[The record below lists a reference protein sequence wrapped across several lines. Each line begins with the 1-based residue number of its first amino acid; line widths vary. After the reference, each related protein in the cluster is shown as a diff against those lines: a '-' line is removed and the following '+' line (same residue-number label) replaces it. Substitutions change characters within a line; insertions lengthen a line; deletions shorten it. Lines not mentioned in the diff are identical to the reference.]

1 MQLTAAVALVFCAL
15 GLATPILDEP
25 KDVGPLSNISP
36 LFPRAGTGDDKTD
49 PIKAKVTVTK
59 GSKKNPTGTGG
70 NQLTFDVDC
79 WAILCKDA
87 PKVLQRV
94 VKKRVNLNRR
104 DSRACPSPYTRKKD
118 PITAPARNNNWA
130 QSDFNSAEEYPFAS
144 SLQGGT
150 GAYLVPV
157 NGASQSTQG
166 AELANLYRANKILQ
180 FDPDSTSTAAGA
192 SKGTWF
198 ELEFTGDLGPYC
210 DALARGDK
218 SVCDDKYDA
227 TGPWGFDVAKFV
239 SQWNAATKQYDFAGK
254 K

>member
-25 KDVGPLSNISP
+25 KEVGPLNNISP
-36 LFPRAGTGDDKTD
+36 LFPRAGTGDDQTD

-94 VKKRVNLNRR
+94 VKKRVNINRSK
-104 DSRACPSPYTRKKD
+104 SRACPSPYTRKKD
-118 PITAPARNNNWA
+118 PITTPARNNQWA

-150 GAYLVPV
+150 GA
-157 NGASQSTQG
+157 
-166 AELANLYRANKILQ
+166 NKILQ
-180 FDPDSTSTAAGA
+180 FDPDSTAAGA

-210 DALARGDK
+210 DALARGDT
-218 SVCDDKYDA
+218 SVCADTYDA

-239 SQWNAATKQYDFAGK
+239 SQWNAATKQYDFVGK

>member
-1 MQLTAAVALVFCAL
+1 MQLTAAVSLVFCAL

-25 KDVGPLSNISP
+25 RDVGPLSNISP
-36 LFPRAGTGDDKTD
+36 LFPRAGTGDDQND
-49 PIKAKVTVTK
+49 PIKAKLTVTK

-79 WAILCKDA
+79 WAILCKGA

-180 FDPDSTSTAAGA
+180 FDPESTAAGA

-198 ELEFTGDLGPYC
+198 ELEFTGELGPYC
-210 DALARGDK
+210 DALARGDT
-218 SVCDDKYDA
+218 SVCDDTHDA
-227 TGPWGFDVAKFV
+227 SGPWGFDVAKFV